1 MEMHIEKLFYFQ
13 IIVALKTIEMLMG
26 NDEYCAS
33 YLKGVR
39 AGQIVS

>member
-26 NDEYCAS
+26 DDEYCAS
-33 YLKGVR
+33 YLKVVR
-39 AGQIVS
+39 SGQIVS